1 MIDAIILAAGQ
12 GTRMKSNKAK
22 VLHQLGGKSLLQHV
36 VDAINPLSA
45 SINIVIGSDAELV
58 KNSINSHSINWVVQ
72 KKQLG
77 TGHAVQQVKTGIN
90 DKSTCIILY
99 GDVPLISTNTIKSLI
114 AQSQL
119 TGFSLLSVILDDP
132 SGYGRIVRDKN
143 KLIEAIIEHKDA
155 DDDKQKINEIN
166 TGIMAIKGSL
176 LKKYISQL
184 EPDNKQG
191 ELYLTDIV
199 ENAVSD
205 NVTISSLV
213 CDNVSEVMGINNKNQ
228 LAEAERIYQQK
239 QAQDLM
245 SNGLTIKDPNRFDC
259 RGNLIFGKDCSVD
272 INVVFEGENELGE
285 NVLIAPNCIIKNTKI
300 GDHTEIMANSIIENS
315 IIGSHSTVGPFA
327 RVRPET
333 KVGNHAKIG
342 NFVEVKKSTI
352 GDKSKVLHLSYVGDS
367 SIGQDVNISAGVIT
381 CNYDGA
387 NKHQTIIED
396 GAFIGSDT
404 QLIAP
409 ITVGKNATIGAGSTI
424 TQDAPSEKLTL
435 SRKKQKTIDNWK
447 RKKKQ

>member
-45 SINIVIGSDAELV
+45 SINIVIGNDGELV
-58 KNSINSHSINWVVQ
+58 KNSISNHSINWVVQ

-77 TGHAVQQVKTGIN
+77 TGHAVQQAKTSIN

-99 GDVPLISTNTIKSLI
+99 GDVPLISTNTIKLLI
-114 AQSQL
+114 TQSQL

-132 SGYGRIVRDKN
+132 SGYGRIVRDKSE
-143 KLIEAIIEHKDA
+143 LIQAIIEHKDA

-176 LKKYISQL
+176 LKKYLSQL
-184 EPDNKQG
+184 KSNNKQG

-213 CDNVSEVMGINNKNQ
+213 CDNISEVMGINNKNQ
-228 LAEAERIYQQK
+228 LAEAERIFQQK
-239 QAQDLM
+239 QTKDLM

-259 RGNLIFGKDCSVD
+259 RGNLIFGNDCSVD
-272 INVVFEGENELGE
+272 INVIFEGENELGE
-285 NVLIAPNCIIKNTKI
+285 NVLIAPNCIIKNAKI
-300 GDHTEIMANSIIENS
+300 GDHTEIKANSIIENS
-315 IIGSHSTVGPFA
+315 IIGSHATVGPFA
-327 RVRPET
+327 RIRPET
-333 KVGNHAKIG
+333 EVGNHARIG

-352 GDKSKVLHLSYVGDS
+352 GDKSKVQHLSYVGDS
-367 SIGQDVNISAGVIT
+367 TIGQDVNISAGVIT
-381 CNYDGA
+381 CNYDGV
-387 NKHQTIIED
+387 NKNKTIIED

-409 ITVGKNATIGAGSTI
+409 IKIGKNATIGAGSTI
-424 TQDAPSEKLTL
+424 TEDAPSEKLTL

>member
-36 VDAINPLSA
+36 VDATNPLSA
-45 SINIVIGSDAELV
+45 SINIVIGNDAELV
-58 KNSINSHSINWVVQ
+58 KNSINNHSINWIVQ
-72 KKQLG
+72 EKQLG

-114 AQSQL
+114 TQSQL
-119 TGFSLLSVILDDP
+119 TGFSLLSVILDEP
-132 SGYGRIVRDKN
+132 SSYGRIVRDKN
-143 KLIEAIIEHKDA
+143 KLIQAIIEHKDA
-155 DDDKQKINEIN
+155 DEEKQEINEIN
-166 TGIMAIKGSL
+166 TGVIAIKGSL

-184 EPDNKQG
+184 KPNNKQG

-199 ENAVSD
+199 EIAVSD

-213 CDNVSEVMGINNKNQ
+213 CDNASEVMGINNKNQ
-228 LAEAERIYQQK
+228 LAEAEGIYRQK
-239 QAQDLM
+239 QAKDLM
-245 SNGLTIKDPNRFDC
+245 SKGLTIKDPSRFDC

-272 INVVFEGENELGE
+272 INVVFEGENELGN
-285 NVLIAPNCIIKNTKI
+285 NVLIAPNCIIKNAII
-300 GDHTEIMANSIIENS
+300 GDHTEIKASSIIENS
-315 IIGSHSTVGPFA
+315 IIGSHTTVGPFA
-327 RVRPET
+327 RIRPET
-333 KVGNHAKIG
+333 KVGNYAKIG

-352 GDKSKVLHLSYVGDS
+352 GDKSKVSHLSYVGDS

>member
-22 VLHQLGGKSLLQHV
+22 VLHQLGGKSLLHHV
-36 VDAINPLSA
+36 IDTITPLST
-45 SINIVIGSDAELV
+45 SINIVIGKDGELV
-58 KNSINSHSINWVVQ
+58 KNSINDSSINWVVQ
-72 KKQLG
+72 KKRLG
-77 TGHAVQQVKTGIN
+77 TGHAVQQVQTSIN

-99 GDVPLISTNTIKSLI
+99 GDVPLISKNTIRSLI
-114 AQSQL
+114 AQSQS

-155 DDDKQKINEIN
+155 DHDKQKINEIN

-176 LKKYISQL
+176 LKQYISQL
-184 EPDNKQG
+184 EPNNKQG

-199 ENAVSD
+199 EIAVSD

-213 CDNVSEVMGINNKNQ
+213 CDDASEVMGINNKNQ

-239 QAQDLM
+239 KAKDLM
-245 SNGLTIKDPNRFDC
+245 SKGLTIKDPSRFDC

-272 INVVFEGENELGE
+272 VNVVFEGENELGE
-285 NVLIAPNCIIKNTKI
+285 NVIISPNCIIKNAKI
-300 GDHTEIMANSIIENS
+300 GDHAEIKANSIIENS
-315 IIGSHSTVGPFA
+315 IIGSHTTVGPFA
-327 RVRPET
+327 RIRPET
-333 KVGNHAKIG
+333 EVGNHARIG

-352 GDKSKVLHLSYVGDS
+352 GNKSKVPHLSYVGDS

-387 NKHQTIIED
+387 NKNQTVIED

-424 TQDAPSEKLTL
+424 TQDAPSDKLTL

>member
-22 VLHQLGGKSLLQHV
+22 VLHQIGGKSLLQNV

-45 SINIVIGSDAELV
+45 SINIVIGNDAELV
-58 KNSINSHSINWVVQ
+58 KNSINNHSINWLVQ

-77 TGHAVQQVKTGIN
+77 TGHAVQQVKTCIN

-99 GDVPLISTNTIKSLI
+99 GDVPLISTNTIKLLI
-114 AQSQL
+114 DQSHL
-119 TGFSLLSVILDDP
+119 TGFSLLSVILDEP

-143 KLIEAIIEHKDA
+143 KLIQAIIEHKDA

-184 EPDNKQG
+184 EPNNKQG

-199 ENAVSD
+199 EIAVSD

-228 LAEAERIYQQK
+228 LAEAERIYQK
-239 QAQDLM
+239 NQAKDLM
-245 SNGLTIKDPNRFDC
+245 SKGLTIKDPSRFDC

-272 INVVFEGENELGE
+272 VNVVFEGENELGE
-285 NVLIAPNCIIKNTKI
+285 NVLIAPNCIIKNAKI
-300 GDHTEIMANSIIENS
+300 GDHAEIKANSIIENS
-315 IIGSHSTVGPFA
+315 IIGSHTTVGPFA
-327 RVRPET
+327 RIRPET
-333 KVGNHAKIG
+333 EVGNHAKIG

-352 GDKSKVLHLSYVGDS
+352 GDKSKVPHLSYVGDS

-381 CNYDGA
+381 CNYDSV
-387 NKHQTIIED
+387 NKHQTVIED
-396 GAFIGSDT
+396 GAFIETDT
-404 QLIAP
+404 QLITP
-409 ITVGKNATIGAGSTI
+409 ITVGKNATISAGSTI
-424 TQDAPSEKLTL
+424 TQDAPSDKLTL
-435 SRKKQKTIDNWK
+435 SRKKQKTIDHWK

>member
-45 SINIVIGSDAELV
+45 SINIVIGNDGELV
-58 KNSINSHSINWVVQ
+58 KNSISNHSINWVVQ

-77 TGHAVQQVKTGIN
+77 TGHAVQQAKTSIN

-99 GDVPLISTNTIKSLI
+99 GDVPLISTNTIKLLI
-114 AQSQL
+114 TQSQL

-132 SGYGRIVRDKN
+132 SGYGRIVRDKSE
-143 KLIEAIIEHKDA
+143 LIQAIIEHKDA

-176 LKKYISQL
+176 LKKYLSQL
-184 EPDNKQG
+184 KSNNKQG

-213 CDNVSEVMGINNKNQ
+213 CDNISEVMGINNKNQ
-228 LAEAERIYQQK
+228 LAEAERIFQQK
-239 QAQDLM
+239 QAKDLM

-259 RGNLIFGKDCSVD
+259 RGNLIFGNDCSVD
-272 INVVFEGENELGE
+272 INVIFEGENELGE
-285 NVLIAPNCIIKNTKI
+285 NVLIAPNCIIKNAKI
-300 GDHTEIMANSIIENS
+300 GDHTEIKANSIIENS
-315 IIGSHSTVGPFA
+315 IIGSHATVGPFA
-327 RVRPET
+327 RIRPET
-333 KVGNHAKIG
+333 EVGNHARIG

-352 GDKSKVLHLSYVGDS
+352 GNKSKVPHLSYVGDS
-367 SIGQDVNISAGVIT
+367 TIGQDVNISAGVIT

-387 NKHQTIIED
+387 NKNKTIIED

-409 ITVGKNATIGAGSTI
+409 IKIGKNATIGAGSTI
-424 TQDAPSEKLTL
+424 TEDAPSEKLTL
-435 SRKKQKTIDNWK
+435 SRKKQKTIDHWK

>member
-1 MIDAIILAAGQ
+1 MIHAIILAAGQ

-22 VLHQLGGKSLLQHV
+22 VLHHLGGKSLLQHV
-36 VDAINPLSA
+36 IDAINPLST
-45 SINIVIGSDAELV
+45 SINIVIGNDAELV
-58 KNSINSHSINWVVQ
+58 KNSINNHSINWVIQ

-77 TGHAVQQVKTGIN
+77 TGHAVQQVKSGIN

-99 GDVPLISTNTIKSLI
+99 GDVPLISTNTIKLLI
-114 AQSQL
+114 DQSQL
-119 TGFSLLSVILDDP
+119 TGFSILSVILDDP

-143 KLIEAIIEHKDA
+143 KLIQAIIEHKDA
-155 DDDKQKINEIN
+155 DGDKQKINEIN
-166 TGIMAIKGSL
+166 TGIMAIQGSL

-184 EPDNKQG
+184 EPNNKQG

-199 ENAVSD
+199 EIAVSD

-239 QAQDLM
+239 QAKDLM

-285 NVLIAPNCIIKNTKI
+285 NVLIAPNCIIKNAKI
-300 GDHTEIMANSIIENS
+300 GDHAEIKANSIIENS

-333 KVGNHAKIG
+333 KVGNYAKIG

-352 GDKSKVLHLSYVGDS
+352 GDKSKVPQLSYVGDS
-367 SIGQDVNISAGVIT
+367 SIGQNVNISAGVIT
-381 CNYDGA
+381 CNYDGV

>member
-22 VLHQLGGKSLLQHV
+22 VLHQIGGKSLLQHV
-36 VDAINPLSA
+36 VDAISPLSA
-45 SINIVIGSDAELV
+45 SINIVIGNDAELV
-58 KNSINSHSINWVVQ
+58 KNSINNHSINWVVQ

-77 TGHAVQQVKTGIN
+77 TGHAVQQVKTGIKN
-90 DKSTCIILY
+90 KSTCIILY

-114 AQSQL
+114 AQSL
-119 TGFSLLSVILDDP
+119 PTGFSLLSIILDDP

-143 KLIEAIIEHKDA
+143 KVIQSIVEQKDA
-155 DDDKQKINEIN
+155 DDEKQKINEIN
-166 TGIMAIKGSL
+166 TGIMAIQGSL

-184 EPDNKQG
+184 EPNNKQG

-199 ENAVSD
+199 EIAVSD

-245 SNGLTIKDPNRFDC
+245 SNGLTIKDPSRFDC

-272 INVVFEGENELGE
+272 VNVVFEGENELGE
-285 NVLIAPNCIIKNTKI
+285 NVLISPNCIIKNAKI
-300 GDHTEIMANSIIENS
+300 GDHAEIKANSIIENS
-315 IIGSHSTVGPFA
+315 IIGSHTTVGPFA

-333 KVGNHAKIG
+333 KVGNYAKIG
-342 NFVEVKKSTI
+342 NFVVVKKSTI
-352 GDKSKVLHLSYVGDS
+352 GDKSKVPHLSYVGDS
-367 SIGQDVNISAGVIT
+367 SIGQNVNISAGVIT
-381 CNYDGA
+381 CNYDGVD
-387 NKHQTIIED
+387 KHQTIIKD

-447 RKKKQ
+447 RKKK

>member
-22 VLHQLGGKSLLQHV
+22 VLHQIGGKSLLQNV

-45 SINIVIGSDAELV
+45 SINIVIGNDAELV
-58 KNSINSHSINWVVQ
+58 KNSIKNHSINWVVQ

-77 TGHAVQQVKTGIN
+77 TGHAVQQVKTCIN
-90 DKSTCIILY
+90 NKSTCIILY
-99 GDVPLISTNTIKSLI
+99 GDVPLISTNTIKLLI
-114 AQSQL
+114 DQSQL
-119 TGFSLLSVILDDP
+119 TGFSLLSVTLDEP

-143 KLIEAIIEHKDA
+143 KLIQAIIEHKDA
-155 DDDKQKINEIN
+155 DEEKQKIKEIN
-166 TGIMAIKGSL
+166 TGIMAIQGSL
-176 LKKYISQL
+176 LKKYICQL
-184 EPDNKQG
+184 ETNNKQG

-199 ENAVSD
+199 EIAVSD

-213 CDNVSEVMGINNKNQ
+213 CDNVSEVMGINNNNQ

-239 QAQDLM
+239 QAKDLM
-245 SNGLTIKDPNRFDC
+245 SKGLTIKDPNRFDC
-259 RGNLIFGKDCSVD
+259 RGNLIFGKDCVID
-272 INVVFEGENELGE
+272 VNVVFEGENELGE
-285 NVLIAPNCIIKNTKI
+285 NVLISPNCIIKNAKI
-300 GDHTEIMANSIIENS
+300 GDHAEIKANSIIENS
-315 IIGSHSTVGPFA
+315 IIGSHTTVGPFA

-333 KVGNHAKIG
+333 KVGNYAKIG

-352 GDKSKVLHLSYVGDS
+352 GDKSKVPHLSYVGDS
-367 SIGQDVNISAGVIT
+367 SIGQNVNISAGVIT
-381 CNYDGA
+381 CNYDGV

-447 RKKKQ
+447 RKKK

>member
-36 VDAINPLSA
+36 VDAINPLSD
-45 SINIVIGSDAELV
+45 SINIVIGNDGELV
-58 KNSINSHSINWVVQ
+58 KNSISSHSINWVVQ

-77 TGHAVQQVKTGIN
+77 TGHAVQQAKTSIN

-99 GDVPLISTNTIKSLI
+99 GDVPLISTNTIKLLI
-114 AQSQL
+114 TQSQL
-119 TGFSLLSVILDDP
+119 TGFALLSVILDDP
-132 SGYGRIVRDKN
+132 SGYGRIVRDKSE
-143 KLIEAIIEHKDA
+143 LIQAIIEHKDA

-176 LKKYISQL
+176 LKKYLSQL
-184 EPDNKQG
+184 KSNNKQG

-199 ENAVSD
+199 KNAVSD

-213 CDNVSEVMGINNKNQ
+213 CDNISEVMGINNKNQ
-228 LAEAERIYQQK
+228 LAEAERIFQQK
-239 QAQDLM
+239 QAKDLM

-259 RGNLIFGKDCSVD
+259 RGNLIFGNDCSVD
-272 INVVFEGENELGE
+272 INVIFEGENELGE
-285 NVLIAPNCIIKNTKI
+285 NVLIAPNCIIKNAKI
-300 GDHTEIMANSIIENS
+300 GDHTEIKANSIIENS
-315 IIGSHSTVGPFA
+315 IIGSHATVGPFA
-327 RVRPET
+327 RIRPET
-333 KVGNHAKIG
+333 EVGNHARIG

-352 GDKSKVLHLSYVGDS
+352 GNKSKVPHLSYVGDS
-367 SIGQDVNISAGVIT
+367 TIGQDVNISAGVIT

-387 NKHQTIIED
+387 NKNKTIIED

-409 ITVGKNATIGAGSTI
+409 IKIGKNATIGAGSTI
-424 TQDAPSEKLTL
+424 TEDAPSEKLTL
-435 SRKKQKTIDNWK
+435 SRKKQKTIDHWK

>member
-22 VLHQLGGKSLLQHV
+22 VLHQLAGKSLLQHV
-36 VDAINPLSA
+36 VDAINPLSV
-45 SINIVIGSDAELV
+45 SINIVISNDAELV
-58 KNSINSHSINWVVQ
+58 KNSINSDSINWVVQ

-143 KLIEAIIEHKDA
+143 KLIQAIIEHKDA

-239 QAQDLM
+239 QAKDLM

-285 NVLIAPNCIIKNTKI
+285 NVLIAPNCIIKNAKI

-352 GDKSKVLHLSYVGDS
+352 GDNSKVLHLSYVGDS